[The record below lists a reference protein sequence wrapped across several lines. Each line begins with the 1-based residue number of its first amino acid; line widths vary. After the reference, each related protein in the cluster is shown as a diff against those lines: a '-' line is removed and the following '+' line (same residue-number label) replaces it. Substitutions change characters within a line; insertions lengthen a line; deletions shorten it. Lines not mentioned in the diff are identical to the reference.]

1 MNWKM
6 VLAMTAFVGTERDG
20 CRHADPGVW
29 ETLMFLLEA
38 VVVAVHRPRG
48 MHDFPTRARFE
59 IPAERP
65 AFQES
70 LGNPPFARPSK
81 TPKETAR
88 RSKGI
93 TMMWSSPSDWPSA
106 AAICPSASADRLRDP
121 NLFSWMYIANV

>member
-6 VLAMTAFVGTERDG
+6 VLAMTAFGGTERDG
-20 CRHADPGVW
+20 CRHADLGVW

-38 VVVAVHRPRG
+38 VVVAVHRPRR

-70 LGNPPFARPSK
+70 LGNPKRHPNLQSLRLLLKGLRPSLQD
-81 TPKETAR
+81 
-88 RSKGI
+88 SLG
-93 TMMWSSPSDWPSA
+93 
-106 AAICPSASADRLRDP
+106 
-121 NLFSWMYIANV
+121 NG